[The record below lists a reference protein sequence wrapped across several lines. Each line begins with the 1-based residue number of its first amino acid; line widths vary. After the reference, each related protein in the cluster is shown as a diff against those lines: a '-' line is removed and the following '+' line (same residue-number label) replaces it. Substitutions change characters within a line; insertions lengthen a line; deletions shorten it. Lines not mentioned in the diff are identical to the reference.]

1 MSRRASLL
9 GALPPMM
16 PVEIPPITSIT
27 NSTRTSGIATM
38 AMRSFFIG
46 GSIPIGASVQVADP
60 FGHAFVPLQTSVTFD
75 TPYAGGTTTS
85 PTSPMTAHFPIR
97 QAKPAPRGDR
107 GFAVTQQPR
116 VSSNAAAEEAFVP
129 LGRGNGKPARPTEEQ
144 LPERYR
150 NEPVPRGDAA
160 TLTRVQRQMG
170 VTTPAR
176 PDMTSATAADF
187 TAERYLRD
195 QSMAPRDGWRRIV
208 FWLTGGRVNLGPSPA
223 EMAERELIAR
233 AKTPVP
239 GCRSIAVISR
249 KGGVGKT
256 T

>member
-1 MSRRASLL
+1 MTAVTIVPQRVP
-9 GALPPMM
+9 AL
-16 PVEIPPITSIT
+16 
-27 NSTRTSGIATM
+27 
-38 AMRSFFIG
+38 
-46 GSIPIGASVQVADP
+46 PIGASVQVADP

-144 LPERYR
+144 FPDRR
-150 NEPVPRGDAA
+150 RGEPAPRGGSVDRRRGEPAPHGGST

-176 PDMTSATAADF
+176 PEASSATAADF

-195 QSMAPRDGWRRIV
+195 QSMAPRDGWRR
-208 FWLTGGRVNLGPSPA
+208 LARLPRAPRDRRDHHQPARRRADHRPLRRHPRLHLAGAHPARGGRL
-223 EMAERELIAR
+223 R
-233 AKTPVP
+233 
-239 GCRSIAVISR
+239 
-249 KGGVGKT
+249 
-256 T
+256 